1 MNTEENLNNIGTEDD
16 FSFSSISSATVTA
29 SSQISARSVKI
40 ESDVKELSSRNNFT
54 EVLEKLFNDLEKL
67 PKGDANI
74 MKDIKDSASYLK
86 NTLEEIKLKPDV
98 SDSKSVELESFLKM
112 MKITNAELNMKVT
125 KQQSLVKANESL
137 NEYISEIERHY
148 QKEMGALKAKLS
160 LTRLEKEIKSKK
172 SLTQNESANETVT
185 SSKQKRRRSSSIL
198 FWKKN
203 SKKENSSDLVHNV
216 NDSDISKLLE
226 YTLQNELEERFIE
239 IEKLKSQ
246 CNELQTTV
254 AAYEENI
261 QGKGIEISKL
271 QKRNMELSKQC
282 KKLNGDSGY
291 FSQILDSSNNILR
304 SISSEVE
311 IIKQEISK
319 NRNVIA
325 AHGEHL
331 KSIRWNINALSEE
344 NKILMTKV
352 NKQSSQLI
360 TEKEL
365 NMSNQHQFKG
375 FLVDICLKLPLCS
388 SSKFAHSQLLEQDT
402 KDLML
407 FIKNNTQFKSK
418 DTLSKEIQT
427 IPFEQSGRSETS
439 HHQTQTSSP
448 ETVSTKSQ
456 HSTSA
461 HRGRSPSRGSSPL
474 INKGSPENCCR
485 YGPGSP
491 EFFEQVIAYV
501 EYMKNKEI
509 DTYRQVIFSLFN
521 FKF

>member
-1 MNTEENLNNIGTEDD
+1 MNNEEDPNNIGVEDD
-16 FSFSSISSATVTA
+16 FSLSSISSATVTA
-29 SSQISARSVKI
+29 SSQISIRSAKI
-40 ESDVKELSSRNNFT
+40 ESDVEELSRRNNFT
-54 EVLEKLFNDLEKL
+54 EVLERLFKDLEKL
-67 PKGDANI
+67 PKIDVNI
-74 MKDIKDSASYLK
+74 MKEIKESASYLK
-86 NTLEEIKLKPDV
+86 NALEERKLKPDV

-112 MKITNAELNMKVT
+112 MKITNTELNMKVT

-137 NEYISEIERHY
+137 NEYISEIETHY
-148 QKEMGALKAKLS
+148 QKEMGVLKAKLS
-160 LTRLEKEIKSKK
+160 LTRLEKEIKSNR
-172 SLTQNESANETVT
+172 SLTLNEPANETVT
-185 SSKQKRRRSSSIL
+185 NSKQKRRRSGSIL
-198 FWKKN
+198 LWKKN
-203 SKKENSSDLVHNV
+203 SKKENSGDIIHNE

-226 YTLQNELEERFIE
+226 HTIQNELEERFIE

-246 CNELQTTV
+246 CHELQTTV
-254 AAYEENI
+254 ALYEEDI

-271 QKRNMELSKQC
+271 QKRNMELSKQR
-282 KKLNGDSGY
+282 KKLNDDSGY
-291 FSQILDSSNNILR
+291 FSRILDSSNNILR
-304 SISSEVE
+304 TISSEVE

-325 AHGEHL
+325 THGDHL
-331 KSIRWNINALSEE
+331 KSIHWNISALSEE
-344 NKILMTKV
+344 NKILMIKV
-352 NKQSSQLI
+352 NKQSSELI
-360 TEKEL
+360 TEKGL
-365 NMSNQHQFKG
+365 NMSNHHQFKG

-388 SSKFAHSQLLEQDT
+388 NSKFAHSQLLEQDP

-407 FIKNNTQFKSK
+407 FIKNNIQFKSK

-427 IPFEQSGRSETS
+427 IPFEQSGRSETA

-448 ETVSTKSQ
+448 KTVSSKSQ
-456 HSTSA
+456 QSTSA
-461 HRGRSPSRGSSPL
+461 NRERSSSRESSPL

-509 DTYRQVIFSLFN
+509 DTYRQVIVSLFN